1 MIRRYTMKCM
11 GTKEA
16 FDEDEDQKN
25 ESAMNT
31 KNKYENDMDSYL
43 VKYRD
48 KTLQSEATKEKK
60 KPSMKNQNQH
70 INFKESMQDHN
81 IGSILILTGLKIPL

>member
-1 MIRRYTMKCM
+1 MKCM

-31 KNKYENDMDSYL
+31 KNKYENYMDIYL
-43 VKYRD
+43 VKYKD
-48 KTLQSEATKEKK
+48 KTLQSEATEEKK
-60 KPSMKNQNQH
+60 NHP
-70 INFKESMQDHN
+70 
-81 IGSILILTGLKIPL
+81 